1 MASTDREAAADRPHL
16 SRGEYVHQKLLGAI
30 RSGRYSAGERVRE
43 AEVADWLSVSRT
55 PVREAF
61 RRLQSDG
68 LLVFTPWR
76 GVIVAEL
83 DQQQVIELYAMRRV
97 LEGTA
102 ARLAAQHAADSEIA
116 NLEEIHARA
125 AAAHDDPDTL
135 ADLNQHFHHAIYSA
149 AHNRYLLKALSS
161 LRDALA
167 LLRPTT
173 YTLLN
178 RPDEAQAEHARVL
191 EAIRARD
198 AETAEQ
204 VAHAHLAQAE
214 RARLK
219 LMFDAQKAAPR

>member
-1 MASTDREAAADRPHL
+1 MPRPEVEQEEGAHL

-30 RSGRYSAGERVRE
+30 RNGRYNAGERVRE

-125 AAAHDDPDTL
+125 AAAHADPDTL
-135 ADLNQHFHHAIYSA
+135 ADLNQRFHHAIYSA

-173 YTLLN
+173 YTLAE
-178 RPDEAQAEHARVL
+178 RPEKAQREHAKIL
-191 EAIRARD
+191 DAIRNRD
-198 AETAEQ
+198 AETAEE
-204 VAHAHLAQAE
+204 VANAHLGQAE

-219 LMFDAQKAAPR
+219 LMFDAQKVIER

>member
-1 MASTDREAAADRPHL
+1 MARSEVGPEEGAHL

-30 RSGRYSAGERVRE
+30 RSGRYNAGERVRE
-43 AEVADWLSVSRT
+43 AEVADWLAVSRT

-125 AAAHDDPDTL
+125 AAAHADPDSL
-135 ADLNQHFHHAIYSA
+135 ADLNQRFHHAIYSA

-173 YTLLN
+173 YTLAD
-178 RPDEAQAEHARVL
+178 RPEKAQREHAKIL
-191 EAIRARD
+191 DAIRDRD
-198 AETAEQ
+198 AETAEE
-204 VAHAHLAQAE
+204 VANAHLGQAE

-219 LMFDAQKAAPR
+219 LMFDAQKVTER

>member
-1 MASTDREAAADRPHL
+1 MTRQPRRDEDDGAHL
-16 SRGEYVHQKLLGAI
+16 SRGEFVHQKLLVAI
-30 RSGRYSAGERVRE
+30 REGRYTAGERVRE
-43 AEVADWLSVSRT
+43 AEVADWLAVSRT

-116 NLEEIHARA
+116 ALEEIHARA
-125 AAAHDDPDTL
+125 AAAHAEPEEL
-135 ADLNQHFHHAIYSA
+135 AELNQHFHHAIYSA

-173 YTLLN
+173 YTLDN
-178 RPDEAQAEHARVL
+178 RPGEAQREHARIL
-191 EAIRARD
+191 DAIRARD
-198 AETAEQ
+198 AAAAEQ
-204 VAHAHLAQAE
+204 VAHAHLGQAE
-214 RARLK
+214 RARLRV
-219 LMFDAQKAAPR
+219 MFDANKSIER